1 MSKTSFRNLF
11 RKSLQGLLGLTLLA
25 STAACNRFADFP
37 GAQYPQPGQ
46 SLNGFSPNPGLTQG
60 VRGASRASAR
70 IADQVVVQFN
80 NQPNPVFLQQF
91 AQQNGLQL
99 LRVSPMGTALFRTLN
114 QGMSS
119 AQVMQSL
126 RSNQMVAY
134 SHPNTLYRSR
144 FTVNDPRSSE
154 QYGPAIIGAAK
165 AWDITMGSP
174 NVVIAI
180 IDSGIDLQHPD
191 LRANLVQGYN
201 VLSQGQTPPQ
211 DDNGHGTH
219 AAGIAAAVAD
229 NGLGVAGTCP
239 RCKLMPLKV
248 LDANGSGTGF
258 DVALAV
264 VWAVDNGAQVINM
277 SLGGEESDPTL
288 ERAVKYALARGV
300 SVVVAAG
307 NESTDTPMY
316 PAALPGVISVGSVD
330 SYRSR
335 SSFSNFGNWISVVA
349 PGSSILSTMPMG
361 SVSMTTRDGYRTEY
375 DVMDGT
381 SMAAPMVAGVVGLM
395 RSRYP
400 QLNPEQ
406 IKARLE
412 GTAIDLGNAG
422 FDNEFGNGMVDAF
435 RAVM

>member
-1 MSKTSFRNLF
+1 MK
-11 RKSLQGLLGLTLLA
+11 KSLKSLFNRSLTSLLGLALA
-25 STAACNRFADFP
+25 SSLVACNRFADFP
-37 GAQYPQPGQ
+37 VGQQPLMNQNPYAQQQNARRP
-46 SLNGFSPNPGLTQG
+46 
-60 VRGASRASAR
+60 VRGTSRASAYV
-70 IADQVVVQFN
+70 ADQVVIQFN
-80 NQPNPVFLQQF
+80 TQPNPAFLQQF

-99 LRVSPMGTALFRTLN
+99 LSISPMGAALFRQLGQN
-114 QGMSS
+114 S
-119 AQVMQSL
+119 ASLMQSL

-134 SHPNTLYRSR
+134 SHQNTIYRSR

-165 AWDITMGSP
+165 AWDVTMGDP

-201 VLSQGQTPPQ
+201 VLSKGQSPPQ

-229 NGLGVAGTCP
+229 NGIGVAGTCP
-239 RCKLMPLKV
+239 RCRLMPIKV
-248 LDANGSGTGF
+248 LDAQGAGTGF

-264 VWAVDNGAQVINM
+264 VWAVDNGATVINM

-288 ERAVKYALARGV
+288 ERAVKYALSRGV

-307 NESTDTPMY
+307 NESTDVPMY

-330 SYRSR
+330 SGMAR
-335 SSFSNFGNWISVVA
+335 SSFSNFGTWVSVVA
-349 PGSSILSTMPMG
+349 PGSAILSTMPMG
-361 SVSMTTRDGYRTEY
+361 SVSMTTRDGYRSEY

-381 SMAAPMVAGVVGLM
+381 SMAAPMVAGVVGLIK
-395 RSRYP
+395 SRHP
-400 QLNPEQ
+400 QLNPAQ

-412 GTAIDLGNAG
+412 GTAIDLGVPG
-422 FDNEFGNGMVDAF
+422 FDPEFGNGMVDAF